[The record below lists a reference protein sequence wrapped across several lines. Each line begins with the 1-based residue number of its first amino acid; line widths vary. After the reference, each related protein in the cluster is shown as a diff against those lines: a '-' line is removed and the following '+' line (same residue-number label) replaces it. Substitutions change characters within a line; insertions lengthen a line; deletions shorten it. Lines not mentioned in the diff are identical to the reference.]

1 MATAAEASDDSDIAL
16 ISSTINFAGPN
27 TRAVHDPKLK
37 VDYGGLTSMST
48 IIYVPLG
55 SKG

>member
-27 TRAVHDPKLK
+27 TRAVHDRKLK
-37 VDYGGLTSMST
+37 VDYGGLTSMSM